1 MGRFYLLAFP
11 LPLACLQA
19 NRKCCHCPSPPRAFA
34 HPSSWGI
41 RTYVRRRLRGLGKAT
56 PESGH
61 SRGQPLPRVPPYTP
75 PRSQRPR
82 DRQQASTGPPLSA
95 AAAHFPLGVSKPRF
109 SAPPQPRPLPFP
121 FPSPPSGSLAPIS
134 PLPHP
139 PHRALCTCS
148 AACERAR
155 HVTPPNVALCYHV
168 TQVRTRR
175 SGV

>member
-1 MGRFYLLAFP
+1 MCSL
-11 LPLACLQA
+11 
-19 NRKCCHCPSPPRAFA
+19 CPSRPRAFS
-34 HPSSWGI
+34 HLSSWGNWGKCPQKTSGI
-41 RTYVRRRLRGLGKAT
+41 GESYAGIGTLERGAA
-56 PESGH
+56 PQASPH
-61 SRGQPLPRVPPYTP
+61 PQSRG
-75 PRSQRPR
+75 PR
-82 DRQQASTGPPLSA
+82 DRELASTGPPLSA
-95 AAAHFPLGVSKPRF
+95 AAAHFPLGVSKRRF

-121 FPSPPSGSLAPIS
+121 FPSPPSGSLAPLS